1 MSDTRLILL
10 CDISQFY
17 LLFVLFFIAISHQQE
32 YKHGSSVSLQLFFV
46 GVVEFILAQ
55 GNSEI
60 DISIFRI

>member
-10 CDISQFY
+10 CDISQFD
-17 LLFVLFFIAISHQQE
+17 LLLFFIAISHQQE

-46 GVVEFILAQ
+46 EVVEFILAQ